1 MRVYIVGMARRGGSA
16 HVATIKTKGKDGA
29 LYTSHLLRRSYRE
42 GGKVRHGNLG
52 NLSHLPVEIIDV
64 IRAMLAGTEV
74 KALRDGR
81 TQLREGYVRVEGGE
95 AWLLGVNIAE
105 YTQGH
110 RLHPFSP
117 KKRNAT
123 PAAVLDSLEV
133 PVGKAS

>member
-1 MRVYIVGMARRGGSA
+1 MA
-16 HVATIKTKGKDGA
+16 ATTKLTAADPTLARNRQAPHEYFILETCEAGIA
-29 LYTSHLLRRSYRE
+29 
-42 GGKVRHGNLG
+42 
-52 NLSHLPVEIIDV
+52 
-64 IRAMLAGTEV
+64 LAGTEV

-81 TQLREGYVRVEGGE
+81 AQLREGYVRVEGGE